1 MCLGDGF
8 VFSFRLEFKLWISDI
23 SHQIERIPYVKEG
36 LQLHVSFSQMCSVFD
51 QYFLDGSWTRKR
63 RKKESRN

>member
-1 MCLGDGF
+1 
-8 VFSFRLEFKLWISDI
+8 
-23 SHQIERIPYVKEG
+23 VKEG
-36 LQLHVSFSQMCSVFD
+36 LQPQVSFSQTCSVFD